1 MKKLFL
7 GSVALTMFSISILIF
22 QISCK
27 KESTAQPLT
36 NQSLNKILYTK
47 VYTVSGIEI
56 IEYWTS
62 NTDGSNAIKIPITPP
77 TGLVIGANG
86 CSLTPDG
93 TKLIFTIYD
102 PSNNRNFV
110 YSCLLNGS
118 NMTKL
123 AEATTGQYY
132 QVHGSY

>member
-22 QISCK
+22 QISCN
-27 KESTAQPLT
+27 KESTAQPAT
-36 NQSLNKILYTK
+36 NQSLNKILYSK
-47 VYTVSGIEI
+47 LYTVSGTEI

-62 NTDGSNAIKIPITPP
+62 NTDGSNATKIPITPP
-77 TGLVIGANG
+77 SGLEIGANG
-86 CSLTPDG
+86 GSLTPDG

-110 YSCLLNGS
+110 YSCSLNGS
-118 NMTKL
+118 NLTKL
-123 AEATTGQYY
+123 ADGISGQYY
-132 QVHGSY
+132 QVYGAY